1 MVMADFFKILDDS
14 YKRARNQ
21 LAKSFI
27 KDDTIRNRV
36 DIVTLC
42 LKNRAGVRA
51 LLAGLFAKIID
62 PKVDIRKPYSNIAG
76 ETGKDSYS
84 GRSYD
89 ESYIQKLTAKPYNLP
104 INATTAFLTPG
115 FRTKNV
121 ILTTDVELE
130 GRPAEMY
137 KALLLLLDDI
147 QSNTISSRKV
157 MDEVMRLLI
166 LERDKRTQSIQNLL
180 HDINHA
186 VDKFPLSAEDIV
198 NLLAQH
204 LACKNSSRLPVLIIA
219 AAYRAAS
226 EQLGEKI
233 LHLHGH
239 NAADK
244 QTGAAGDIEIT
255 LIGDN
260 NIATAYEMKMKSV
273 TIADINI
280 ALEKIARHKATIQN
294 YIFVTTADILPEVRE
309 YARQKYEENGGI
321 EIAVLDC
328 LGFLRHFLHLF
339 HRLRTAFLDAY
350 QEIVLKEPESAVSHT
365 LKEAFL
371 SLRKAAEGAK

>member
-1 MVMADFFKILDDS
+1 MMAGFFKILDDS
-14 YKRARNQ
+14 YKRARNK
-21 LAKSFI
+21 LDKSFI
-27 KDDTIRNRV
+27 SDGTIRSRI

-51 LLAGLFAKIID
+51 LLAGLLAKMID
-62 PKVDIRKPYSNIAG
+62 PKVDIRKPYSDIAG
-76 ETGKDSYS
+76 ETGKDCYS

-89 ESYIQKLTAKPYNLP
+89 ESYIQKLIAKPYNLP

-121 ILTTDVELE
+121 VLTTNVELE

-137 KALLLLLDDI
+137 KSLLMLLDDI
-147 QSNTISSRKV
+147 QSNRVSSRNV

-180 HDINHA
+180 HDIKHT

-198 NLLAQH
+198 NLVGQH

-233 LHLHGH
+233 LHLHAH

-280 ALEKIARHKATIQN
+280 TLEKIARHKATIQN
-294 YIFVTTADILPEVRE
+294 YIFVTTAEILPEVQE
-309 YARQKYEENGGI
+309 YARQKYEETGGI

-339 HRLRTAFLDAY
+339 HRLRTAFLDGY

-365 LKEAFL
+365 LKETFL